1 MALLDIDT
9 FRFPSS
15 LSKFLELKEPWLD
28 SSWHLKVTTEKV
40 EDGVKE
46 TLAEGDVGELEE
58 TVSEIGDVCLE
69 RCSLIYILKNY
80 CPAIQSPP
88 DHNEKDLQDS

>member
-1 MALLDIDT
+1 MALLDINT

-58 TVSEIGDVCLE
+58 TVSEIEDVCLGE
-69 RCSLIYILKNY
+69 VFSYIYPQKLLSCHPI
-80 CPAIQSPP
+80 PSTPQ
-88 DHNEKDLQDS
+88 